1 MADKVTLYWTSQG
14 LRLHTHDVSVV
25 FYEVAKNYITL
36 RLVMSRRQVGIGRRD
51 IALVKLDLAKLT
63 SRDQPP
69 VYKGLLPTTPFLSL
83 AYSLSY
89 NDW

>member
-1 MADKVTLYWTSQG
+1 MRK
-14 LRLHTHDVSVV
+14 LHTKHLSENYLPTTDICARPAVSTGVELA
-25 FYEVAKNYITL
+25 FI
-36 RLVMSRRQVGIGRRD
+36 RQERESRD

-89 NDW
+89 ND